1 MAELRRKCK
10 DRGEDILKYV
20 LEDVSTNN
28 KMFKK
33 LSLKAEIQSLRC
45 TKARGESSD
54 ESRHPLDRFA
64 LIQTYI
70 HDGIGL
76 VSRLTDIYMIDL
88 L

>member
-1 MAELRRKCK
+1 MAEWRWKRE

-45 TKARGESSD
+45 TKARGE
-54 ESRHPLDRFA
+54 
-64 LIQTYI
+64 
-70 HDGIGL
+70 
-76 VSRLTDIYMIDL
+76 
-88 L
+88 